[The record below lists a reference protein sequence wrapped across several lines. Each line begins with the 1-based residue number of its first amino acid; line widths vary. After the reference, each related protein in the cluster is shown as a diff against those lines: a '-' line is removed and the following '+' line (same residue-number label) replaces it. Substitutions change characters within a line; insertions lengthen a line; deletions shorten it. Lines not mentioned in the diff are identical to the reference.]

1 MKLELTEDEVKEFL
15 LVCINNRFSGM
26 FNTVKLHFSYGFF
39 TKAVLTFEDAEDDI
53 KEISN
58 E

>member
-1 MKLELTEDEVKEFL
+1 MKLELTEDEVKEFV
-15 LVCINNRFSGM
+15 LVGINKQFSGI
-26 FNTVKLHFSYGFF
+26 FNTVQLDCSYGYV